1 MEKQYSEEQYAQAAI
16 SANEQGKFLYRY
28 QHELEYEAEV
38 LEWDIVQVEETR
50 PKYDEEGNPVTHK
63 ETIENPIYDEE
74 GNIIGYGDPI
84 EIDVQDTET
93 VTVEKQVPHMVE
105 ETYID
110 PETGEE
116 VTVEVQGHH
125 TETLTKMVEELLIAP
140 QFQYLLIDD
149 TNITDGTVNPD
160 YNEADI
166 RKAKFEKEFFLIPAV
181 VKQEVEGEE
190 VDIDVYYRRKPKGYS
205 SAVESLVAA
214 YTIAVAQGKLNAGII
229 KVYPVPDFNDPEQV
243 TEEWLVANQISLPEM
258 NTQEFMGFYAKF
270 LVAWNTVEHE

>member
-50 PKYDEEGNPVTHK
+50 PK
-63 ETIENPIYDEE
+63 YDEE

>member
-1 MEKQYSEEQYAQAAI
+1 MEKLYSDTQYAEAAI

-28 QHELEYEAEV
+28 QHEVEYEAEV
-38 LEWDIVQVEETR
+38 LEWDTVQVEETR

-74 GNIIGYGDPI
+74 GNIIGYDDPI

-93 VTVEKQVPHMVE
+93 VMVDKQVPHMVK
-105 ETYID
+105 ETIID

-116 VTVEVQGHH
+116 IEVEVQGHH
-125 TETLTKMVEELLIAP
+125 TETFTKIVEELLIAP

-166 RKAKFEKEFFLIPAV
+166 RKAKFEKEFFLIPAAMKNEDNEDV
-181 VKQEVEGEE
+181 G
-190 VDIDVYYRRKPKGYS
+190 VYYRRKPKGYS
-205 SAVESLVAA
+205 SAVESFLAA
-214 YTIAVAQGKLNAGII
+214 LSIVSATGSIGAGII

-243 TEEWLVANQISLPEM
+243 TEEWLVANQIALPAM
-258 NTQEFMGFYAKF
+258 NAQEFGVLYNRF
-270 LVAWNTVEHE
+270 LQAWNTIEHEG